1 MIFLQNK
8 GATMTLQRAAWLAQL
23 MRKWGFSALLEYN
36 ERTGRYRV
44 FATGGRK
51 PKFVTSYADA
61 VNYR

>member
-1 MIFLQNK
+1 
-8 GATMTLQRAAWLAQL
+8 MTLQRAAWLAQL

-36 ERTGRYRV
+36 EHTGQYRV